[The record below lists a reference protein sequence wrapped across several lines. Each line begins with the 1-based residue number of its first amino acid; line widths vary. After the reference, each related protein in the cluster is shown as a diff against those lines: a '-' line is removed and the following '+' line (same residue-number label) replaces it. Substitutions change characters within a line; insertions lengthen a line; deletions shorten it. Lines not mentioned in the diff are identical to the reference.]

1 MWWRKKPDACVWK
14 KISILLLYV
23 LYMLKYFSGFL
34 FISRCF
40 LQHMSFS
47 LIEKEPEMAMERYS
61 LKMYLITP
69 GFFFQTFYQK
79 WQQRSEMREATRH
92 MRRLRNLTLDNVFVC
107 QVSYWEVV
115 NIYRIICIMARPCA
129 LCSTQGITGMWPNS
143 CLNLHYLWNVENI
156 SDDFWSN
163 SHTAPLWLTKIY
175 VGNFTALWNEDAV
188 NVSVLTVCPFFPSRK
203 FSNKKN
209 FSLWQICN

>member
-1 MWWRKKPDACVWK
+1 MRVEENFHSTPLCLIHAQILQWFLVYLTLFLAAHEFFVNWK
-14 KISILLLYV
+14 RTRDGYGKVLIKNVPNHPRFLLS
-23 LYMLKYFSGFL
+23 K
-34 FISRCF
+34 
-40 LQHMSFS
+40 LQS
-47 LIEKEPEMAMERYS
+47 LPEMAAAV
-61 LKMYLITP
+61 
-69 GFFFQTFYQK
+69 K
-79 WQQRSEMREATRH
+79 WGKQLGTWGGWETQRWI
-92 MRRLRNLTLDNVFVC
+92 NVFAC